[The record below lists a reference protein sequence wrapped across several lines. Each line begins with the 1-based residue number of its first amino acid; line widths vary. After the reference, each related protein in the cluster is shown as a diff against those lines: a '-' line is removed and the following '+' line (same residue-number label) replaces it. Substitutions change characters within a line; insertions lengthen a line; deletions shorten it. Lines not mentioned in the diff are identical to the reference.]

1 MQSTDDAVRR
11 YNEAF
16 RACAQAH
23 EQIEQMH
30 PAVLA
35 RYALQHVR
43 RLPPDPP
50 ADAAGRKRWQQRL
63 LRARARRVGARDGHA
78 IAVAAG
84 LLALVNAGGLA
95 QVAEAPE

>member
-1 MQSTDDAVRR
+1 MNLGGAVRE
-11 YNEAF
+11 YDEAT
-16 RACAQAH
+16 RASLQAH

-50 ADAAGRKRWQQRL
+50 ADAAGRERWQQRL